1 MRNLFLF
8 FSLSIFFFTFAACSE
23 DEIPIEEPQPVF
35 SYFRGYINDEYM
47 EIEQG
52 STMDNR
58 IHLHHITYRG
68 DTILSCYWH
77 ITFARDF
84 RNDEERKN
92 APKLH
97 VQFAPLR
104 QGDYYVT
111 SNAFLKQETAI
122 RYISSNNISYVPKPD
137 RPFYIYVNGIF
148 KRIRLDTDTV
158 IWGTMEGTL
167 YNLENPKDS
176 IVIHDVA
183 FRRSPVFKTVNPIPE
198 LDFYED

>member
-111 SNAFLKQETAI
+111 SNAFLKQEIIVYQMAFSKEYVWILTLLFGVPWRVRYTILKIQKTA
-122 RYISSNNISYVPKPD
+122 S
-137 RPFYIYVNGIF
+137 
-148 KRIRLDTDTV
+148 
-158 IWGTMEGTL
+158 
-167 YNLENPKDS
+167 
-176 IVIHDVA
+176 
-183 FRRSPVFKTVNPIPE
+183 
-198 LDFYED
+198 